1 MVVETQASPL
11 QDGGPGDSEPKL
23 VDKVVVRFAGDSGD
37 GMQVTGS
44 FFTHNSALAGN
55 DISTLPDFPAEIRA
69 PAGTL
74 PGVSGFQLNFSSLQI
89 MTPGD
94 TPEVDN
100 TLDPHD
106 LILGACVGH
115 LVLKTQFNHH
125 LNTYIHFVSFISM
138 MLVADVARASG
149 HSLLLA
155 GAVTHMASYLLRGE
169 GGLQEAFRL
178 HPQLGPEEISAS
190 LLAAATW
197 MLGQALV
204 ERYQATSPLY

>member
-11 QDGGPGDSEPKL
+11 QDGGPGDSKPKM

-37 GMQVTGS
+37 GMQITGA

-94 TPEVDN
+94 TPEV
-100 TLDPHD
+100 
-106 LILGACVGH
+106 
-115 LVLKTQFNHH
+115 
-125 LNTYIHFVSFISM
+125 
-138 MLVADVARASG
+138 LVAMNPAALKVNLRDLVRGGTIILNSDTFRKNNLKKAGYEEDPRETGDLEGYDVHASLSPASPSRRSRIPVSATSLPGAARTCS
-149 HSLLLA
+149 
-155 GAVTHMASYLLRGE
+155 
-169 GGLQEAFRL
+169 
-178 HPQLGPEEISAS
+178 PSAS
-190 LLAAATW
+190 CCGCTTA
-197 MLGQALV
+197 
-204 ERYQATSPLY
+204 PLRRPSA